1 MDSSQAAKIVKFF
14 HHPHDNCYY
23 VFTDTQ
29 NKQIFVTRDC
39 GLNIESRKVQFRPVH
54 VEFDRKDLARF
65 VIHDRNSNKS
75 ELYVTKDFGKNFNHA
90 VDYIKS
96 FFWNYE
102 EVILAYFE

>member
-1 MDSSQAAKIVKFF
+1 M
-14 HHPHDNCYY
+14 
-23 VFTDTQ
+23 FTDTQ

-102 EVILAYFE
+102 EVILAYFV